1 MLRYLHD
8 SSWTVDHNGEN
19 RIPLQDPNH
28 AESNG
33 NSKQLHRSVAIDS
46 RPGQPGEFLTSLAK
60 RLPERPPGGAF
71 LRLAPQCTMSGHV
84 ASSEEYRLLPGS
96 VRCRSRRGH
105 KA

>member
-8 SSWTVDHNGEN
+8 WSWTFDRNCEN
-19 RIPLQDPNH
+19 MLPLPDRNH
-28 AESNG
+28 AKSNG
-33 NSKQLHRSVAIDS
+33 NSNRLPRSVAIDS
-46 RPGQPGEFLTSLAK
+46 RPAQPGEFLTSPAK
-60 RLPERPPGGAF
+60 RSRDKPPGGAF
-71 LRLAPQCTMSGHV
+71 LRLAPQYTMSGHV